1 MGGFTLFRALNAGN
15 RVETLTASKVLTRK
29 DSKKIFLIGTDELVI
44 TLPATVKGLEYTFIN
59 SGSDGN
65 NIITISPNASDALH
79 GTITLAASVVEL
91 SGTDDKD
98 VINTK
103 NTANTGDM
111 IKIVSD
117 GIEGWFVLA
126 STGIWASE

>member
-59 SGSDGN
+59 SGADGN